1 MTEPACLP
9 PRKSLGPV
17 RFPVPA
23 AAWDTHVHAIG
34 RFDRFPL
41 SPRRG
46 YTPAAVPIDD
56 YVALMDHLGISRAV
70 LVQPSIYATDNRA
83 MLDALARFPERFRG
97 VAVVPSTVGDRELR
111 ALHNAG
117 VRGVRANL
125 LNPGGISLDDATTL
139 APRFASLGWH
149 LQLQLDVSTFDR
161 MDEVA
166 RLPVPV
172 VIDHLGYMPVG
183 RKVSEPGF
191 RRLLDWLATGGCW
204 VKLSA
209 PYRLSDRR
217 HARYADVAPLARA
230 LVRANPER
238 ILWGSD
244 WPHTDL
250 RRDMPDDG
258 ELLDVLADW
267 VDDPATLDAIL
278 ARNPMALYH
287 D

>member
-1 MTEPACLP
+1 MTEPACLAP
-9 PRKSLGPV
+9 SKSLGPV
-17 RFPVPA
+17 RFRVPA
-23 AAWDTHVHAIG
+23 GAWDTHVHAIG

-56 YVALMDHLGISRAV
+56 YVTLMDRLGLARAV
-70 LVQPSIYATDNRA
+70 LVQPSIYAADNRA

-97 VAVVPSTVGDRELR
+97 IAVVTATIGDGELR
-111 ALHNAG
+111 ALHDAG

-125 LNPGGISLDDATTL
+125 LNPGGISFDDATTL
-139 APRFASLGWH
+139 TRRFADLGWH
-149 LQLQLDVSTFDR
+149 LQLQIDVSTFERFD
-161 MDEVA
+161 DAA

-172 VIDHLGYMPVG
+172 VVDHLGYMPASRG
-183 RKVSEPGF
+183 HSDPGF
-191 RRLLDWLATGGCW
+191 QRLLRWVATGRCW

-209 PYRLSDRR
+209 PYRLTDRQG
-217 HARYADVAPLARA
+217 ARYDAVAPLARA

-238 ILWGSD
+238 MLWASD

-250 RRDMPDDG
+250 CRDMPDDG

-267 VDDPATLDAIL
+267 VVDRATRDAIL
-278 ARNPMALYH
+278 ARNPVALY
-287 D
+287 DV